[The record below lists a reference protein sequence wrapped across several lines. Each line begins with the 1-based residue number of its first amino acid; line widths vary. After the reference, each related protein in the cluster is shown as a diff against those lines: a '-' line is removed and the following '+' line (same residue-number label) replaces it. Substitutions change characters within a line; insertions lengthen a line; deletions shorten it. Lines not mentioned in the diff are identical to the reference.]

1 MNFGQALEAL
11 KSGAKVT
18 REGWNGKNMFLWLKK
33 GTVVTADMCHDETL
47 LGIAKENGGSV
58 ECLPTICIKTADNK
72 VLTGWNASQADMLAD
87 DWQFY
92 FDSFWTKVDVEKWTV
107 SDDERV
113 DSDELDALLDDSD
126 ARFAKALESENFK
139 EKFVNEDLK
148 ESAKREVL
156 MYGDDPKRYLK
167 AVEDRDGI
175 STLYSKIQ
183 RDVLNILNT
192 AEKQDHLELITALE
206 KKYLDEAKSGDEA
219 DAIKEAFTIFI
230 DYARD
235 N

>member
-1 MNFGQALEAL
+1 
-11 KSGAKVT
+11 
-18 REGWNGKNMFLWLKK
+18 
-33 GTVVTADMCHDETL
+33 
-47 LGIAKENGGSV
+47 
-58 ECLPTICIKTADNK
+58 
-72 VLTGWNASQADMLAD
+72 
-87 DWQFY
+87 
-92 FDSFWTKVDVEKWTV
+92 
-107 SDDERV
+107 
-113 DSDELDALLDDSD
+113 
-126 ARFAKALESENFK
+126 
-139 EKFVNEDLK
+139 
-148 ESAKREVL
+148 

-192 AEKQDHLELITALE
+192 AEKQDHLELIAALE